1 MTSEPAENISRQTL
15 DHYERSALLFWS
27 GTRDHD
33 VSQNIAAL
41 LRHVRG
47 TSRGRP
53 RGTPPLR
60 ILDFG
65 CGPGRDLKALRELGH
80 EAVGLDG
87 CRAFAG
93 MAQRHSGCEV
103 LLQDFLELALPA
115 ASFDAVFANASLF
128 HVPTRDIQRVM
139 AELRACL
146 KPEGVLFCSN
156 PRGNDQEGWD
166 GGRYGVWY
174 REDTWRGMLVSAGF
188 VELEH
193 CYRPAG
199 LPREKQSWFASVWR
213 KTPAEEAAK

>member
-1 MTSEPAENISRQTL
+1 MTSEPTDDISKQTL

-33 VSQNIAAL
+33 VSQNIAAM

-47 TSRGRP
+47 T
-53 RGTPPLR
+53 PPFH

-93 MAQRHSGCEV
+93 MAREHSGCAV
-103 LLQDFLELALPA
+103 LQQDFLDLSLPA
-115 ASFDAVFANASLF
+115 ASFDGVFANASLF
-128 HVPTRDIQRVM
+128 HVPTRDIKRVI
-139 AELRACL
+139 AELHACL

-174 REDTWRGMLVSAGF
+174 REDSWRGIMSSAGF
-188 VELEH
+188 IELEH
-193 CYRPAG
+193 YYRPAG
-199 LPREKQSWFASVWR
+199 LPREKQTWFATVWR
-213 KTPAEEAAK
+213 KTTHNGDWK